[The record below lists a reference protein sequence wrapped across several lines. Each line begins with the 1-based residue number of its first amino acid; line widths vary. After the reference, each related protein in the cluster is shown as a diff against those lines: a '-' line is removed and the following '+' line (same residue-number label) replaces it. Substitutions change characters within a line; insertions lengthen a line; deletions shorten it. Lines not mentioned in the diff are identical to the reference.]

1 LEYTGTGTGN
11 FVRANSPTI
20 SSSTITGGTINNV
33 TIGGTTPAAGTF
45 TTVTATSG
53 IYGGSF

>member
-1 LEYTGTGTGN
+1 MATQN
-11 FVRANSPTI
+11 A
-20 SSSTITGGTINNV
+20 SSVTITGGTINGV

-53 IYGGSF
+53 IFGGSF